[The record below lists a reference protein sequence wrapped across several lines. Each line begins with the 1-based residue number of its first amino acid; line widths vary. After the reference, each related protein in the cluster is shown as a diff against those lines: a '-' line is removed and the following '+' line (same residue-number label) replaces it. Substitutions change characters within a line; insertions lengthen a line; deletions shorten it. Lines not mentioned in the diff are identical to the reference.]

1 MIDVFERGL
10 ELDEAY
16 EQLYSK
22 LRDHSPA
29 LSVFFDQLQS
39 TAAFWSPEAS
49 LGDSFKAFFV
59 ALEKSSARNH
69 GFLPN
74 TFEVSDRSMASL
86 MSCAL
91 GLGPDEIVDS
101 GYVKR
106 LRQRQREQVRQN

>member
-1 MIDVFERGL
+1 MCSL
-10 ELDEAY
+10 T
-16 EQLYSK
+16 
-22 LRDHSPA
+22 
-29 LSVFFDQLQS
+29 QLQS

-49 LGDSFKAFFV
+49 RADSFKAFFV
-59 ALEKSSARNH
+59 ALEESSARNH

-106 LRQRQREQVRQN
+106 LRQRQWEQVRQN